1 LVGSTPYR
9 PEGRQGRTLFRE
21 PQARLLRPL
30 RGEALLR
37 FLHSLGFRLNTR
49 QDMALKLLGD
59 GAQRHGGGGQALG
72 TLCKR
77 WFV

>member
-21 PQARLLRPL
+21 PQARLLRPR

-37 FLHSLGFRLNTR
+37 FLHSLGFGFNAG
-49 QDMALKLLGD
+49 QDMALELLGD
-59 GAQRHGGGGQALG
+59 CAQRDGGGGEVLG
-72 TLCKR
+72 TFCKR